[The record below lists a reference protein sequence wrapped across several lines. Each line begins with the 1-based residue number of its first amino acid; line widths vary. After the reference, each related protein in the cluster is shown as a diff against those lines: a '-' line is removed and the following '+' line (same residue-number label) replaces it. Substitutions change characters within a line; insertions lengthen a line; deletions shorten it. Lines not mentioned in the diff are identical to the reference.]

1 MSYGLTYIIFSLLI
15 AACEGKKHQA
25 IYIRQRNV
33 SVLGPKRFPWN
44 VIWVIASQLQDAKNA
59 LSWEYP
65 PHFLWNSYAMCC
77 WCYIPTFYSIRCW
90 TSHIIVVV
98 GSRPTPLPSLG
109 ENPPWHP
116 VCPLPTWRMLR
127 CGWAVL
133 SADFS
138 AGLAIWW
145 TKMVKGQGRIC
156 SNYDSNLSNYE
167 ISWIKALYTLK
178 TVASWIGSKD
188 KLHKI

>member
-65 PHFLWNSYAMCC
+65 PISCETHMPRAVGAIFPHFIPLDVEHPTLLLWLGLGRPPYPLLVR
-77 WCYIPTFYSIRCW
+77 IPHDIQFVPCQPGECSAAGEPFWAQIF
-90 TSHIIVVV
+90 
-98 GSRPTPLPSLG
+98 RP
-109 ENPPWHP
+109 
-116 VCPLPTWRMLR
+116 
-127 CGWAVL
+127 VL
-133 SADFS
+133 QF
-138 AGLAIWW
+138 GGQRWW
-145 TKMVKGQGRIC
+145 F
-156 SNYDSNLSNYE
+156 
-167 ISWIKALYTLK
+167 
-178 TVASWIGSKD
+178 
-188 KLHKI
+188 